1 MREFI
6 IRGEKFEINNTRII
20 NALNEVEPEPIRKYF
35 VEINKI
41 RYPIKQVISRVC
53 GIPKL
58 GFTSMDAYHVL
69 RKLGFK
75 VQTQLE

>member
-6 IRGEKFEINNTRII
+6 IRGERFEIDNTKIK
-20 NALNEVEPEPIRKYF
+20 NALNGVEPEPIRKYF

-41 RYPIKQVISRVC
+41 RYPIKQVITQVC

-69 RKLGFK
+69 HKLRFK
-75 VQTQLE
+75 VQTQ